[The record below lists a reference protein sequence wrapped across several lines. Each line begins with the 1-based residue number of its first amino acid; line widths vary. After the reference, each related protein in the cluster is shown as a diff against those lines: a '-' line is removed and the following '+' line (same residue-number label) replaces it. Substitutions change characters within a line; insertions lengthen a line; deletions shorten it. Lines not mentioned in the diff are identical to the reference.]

1 MLYPLMTSTRTL
13 VDLGGIWKFKLD
25 HGSGFDEAWYAHP
38 LQGTM
43 PMAVPASFND
53 LAEGAEVRDHVG
65 WVWYERELVIPA
77 HFFEQRIWLRFG
89 AVTHTAKVYL
99 NGQLATEHKGGFT
112 PFEAEITALAHAGKN
127 RIAVAV
133 NNVVDYTTLPVGTY
147 REEDVP
153 GQGIVVTDSPNFDFF
168 NYAGIQRPVKLYTT
182 PRAYIRDITI
192 TTDLSGSTAQVG
204 YMIEVAGEPQ
214 DTTEARVT
222 IQDETGDTVASAHG
236 SAGQLAIENAH
247 LWQPLHAY
255 LYTCTV
261 ELWRH
266 DELVDTYEQPF
277 GVRTV
282 AVSNGKF
289 LINGRPF
296 YFKGFGKHEDSHIH
310 GRGFDEALNVK
321 DLNLLRWIGANSF
334 RTSHYP
340 YSEELMRLADREG
353 FVVIDEAP
361 AVGLHLNFG
370 GFFTGDSQPHKTWE
384 ELRTQEHHAQ
394 VMRELIA
401 RDKNHPSVV
410 MWSIANEPASDEA
423 GAHEYFAPLAQLTRE
438 LDPQKR
444 PITIAIVGMAL
455 PETNR
460 VTDLVDVVALNR
472 YYGWYSQ
479 GGQLEV
485 AKARLRSELA
495 RWVEAAPNKPIMFTE
510 YGADTIAGLHDT
522 TPVMFTE
529 EYQVAF
535 LKANHDVVDAFPTF
549 VGEQVWNFADFQT
562 SQNVLR
568 VQGNKKGV
576 FTRDRKPKMAA
587 HALRERWTKIPD
599 FGYKG

>member
-38 LQGTM
+38 LQATM
-43 PMAVPASFND
+43 PMPVPASFND

-89 AVTHTAKVYL
+89 AVTHTAKVYV

-222 IQDETGDTVASAHG
+222 IQDETGDTVASAQG

-370 GFFTGDSQPHKTWE
+370 GFFTGDSQPHKT
-384 ELRTQEHHAQ
+384 
-394 VMRELIA
+394 
-401 RDKNHPSVV
+401 
-410 MWSIANEPASDEA
+410 
-423 GAHEYFAPLAQLTRE
+423 
-438 LDPQKR
+438 
-444 PITIAIVGMAL
+444 
-455 PETNR
+455 
-460 VTDLVDVVALNR
+460 
-472 YYGWYSQ
+472 
-479 GGQLEV
+479 LE
-485 AKARLRSELA
+485 
-495 RWVEAAPNKPIMFTE
+495 
-510 YGADTIAGLHDT
+510 
-522 TPVMFTE
+522 
-529 EYQVAF
+529 
-535 LKANHDVVDAFPTF
+535 
-549 VGEQVWNFADFQT
+549 
-562 SQNVLR
+562 
-568 VQGNKKGV
+568 
-576 FTRDRKPKMAA
+576 
-587 HALRERWTKIPD
+587 
-599 FGYKG
+599 